1 MAYKGPAVCVC
12 CASVPVVPLLLL
24 LLLLLLLQ
32 CMLLSAA
39 VWSTHSTLRSIDI
52 ATSAGANRR
61 WTAEIVRFEKTPI
74 VSLEVH
80 ICDICRLQLD
90 KL

>member
-1 MAYKGPAVCVC
+1 MAYKGPAGCVC
-12 CASVPVVPLLLL
+12 CASVPVVPP
-24 LLLLLLLQ
+24 LLLLLQ

-90 KL
+90 TL